1 MKKLFVLLTLFTAT
15 TAYAGHNFVDE
26 RNENFP
32 CRVVGVLDGDTI
44 DCLKDNNK
52 KVRIRLAS
60 IDAPEKSQAFGQK
73 AKQHLSNY
81 VYGKNVIASIENK
94 DRYGRQIGEIF
105 TDDSQYS
112 VNYLMVKDGYAWAY
126 ERYTRDRAYITAQ
139 QQAKADKAGLWVDEN
154 PVNPEDYRH

>member
-1 MKKLFVLLTLFTAT
+1 MKKLIILTTLLASTAT
-15 TAYAGHNFVDE
+15 YAGHNFIDE
-26 RNENFP
+26 RNDNFQ
-32 CRVVGVLDGDTI
+32 CKVVGVLDGDTV
-44 DCLKDNNK
+44 DCLKEYNQK
-52 KVRIRLAS
+52 IRIRLAS

-105 TDDSQYS
+105 TDDSPYS

-139 QQAKADKAGLWVDEN
+139 QQAKADKAGLWIDNN
-154 PVNPEDYRH
+154 PINPEDYRH